1 MNADPIRRSWLERLA
16 RALDAA
22 QLRGQDWLFTR
33 SPVLLAQ
40 GLPALLLAAAF
51 LWAWSSGG
59 PTRDLVSRYDVAV
72 ERALLADDV
81 ASAKVYVRK
90 LVLLDEPGQRT
101 RYALARLAE
110 REDDLGRA
118 QRLMADLAP
127 YPGSGFPAA
136 HFWLAQRLRNPP
148 PADEAGSRELIH
160 HLEQSLASP
169 DNRQQAYEWLAELYL
184 ARGDS
189 QQAAKCLEEIA
200 PQKPELYLRLAEVL
214 LERNDEIGM
223 QRAAKQAFNH
233 FQRRVG
239 ADPKDVAAR
248 IASARACILEG
259 KFDDA
264 ERLLQDGLAIAD
276 EASLRQTLAELYLKQ
291 AERADT
297 AAPAALGRRLELLS
311 KALRTAP
318 DHPGVVDRLAAF
330 VRDSGPPAEATRV
343 QLRDLLAAGQQP
355 ATVHLLVGAT
365 AAAEGRWDEA
375 RIHLE
380 QAYQLNSRLPALLS
394 QLAWALTQAETPDLE
409 RALRLADEAV
419 KLAPGQPAVLA
430 TRGRILARL
439 QRWQEALTD
448 LEAAL
453 AGSGDKRELH
463 AALAEVYTAL
473 GDGEMAERHREKGE
487 GRGARG
493 EGRGE

>member
-1 MNADPIRRSWLERLA
+1 MNADPIRMPWLERFA
-16 RALDAA
+16 RALDVT
-22 QLRGQDWLFTR
+22 LFVGRDWLFTR

-81 ASAKVYVRK
+81 ASAKVYLRK

-110 REDDLGRA
+110 REGDLDRA

-127 YPGSGFPAA
+127 YPGSGVPAA

-189 QQAAKCLEEIA
+189 QQAVKCFEETA
-200 PQKPELYLRLAEVL
+200 PQRPELYLRLAEVL

-223 QRAAKQAFNH
+223 QRAAKQAFGH
-233 FQRRVG
+233 FQRRLA
-239 ADPKDVAAR
+239 ADAKDVAAR
-248 IASARACILEG
+248 IAWARACILEG
-259 KFDDA
+259 KFEEA

-276 EASLRQTLAELYLKQ
+276 EAPLRRTLAELYLKQ

-297 AAPAALGRRLELLS
+297 AAPAALGRQLDLLS
-311 KALRTAP
+311 KSLQAAP
-318 DHPGVVDRLAAF
+318 DHPGVVDRLATF
-330 VRDSGPPAEATRV
+330 VRYSGPPAEATRG

-355 ATVHLLVGAT
+355 ATVHLLVGAM
-365 AAAEGRWDEA
+365 AAAEGHWDEA
-375 RIHLE
+375 RLHLE

-439 QRWQEALTD
+439 QRWQAALSD

-453 AGSGDKRELH
+453 AGSSEQEELH

-473 GDGEMAERHREKGE
+473 GDGDMAERHKSMGE
-487 GRGARG
+487 MRI
-493 EGRGE
+493 EN